1 MEDKTKKKVR
11 VCGLVVSTTVKANVS
26 QDKEEEEG
34 A

>member
-1 MEDKTKKKVR
+1 MEGKTKKKEQG
-11 VCGLVVSTTVKANVS
+11 CGLVVSTTVKANVS